1 MTAPVVV
8 LLIAMFVITDL
19 VVIGAV
25 FHLAG
30 QSWRELAKSFPAQPV
45 EADGVRKNFQSFRL
59 GMINLGMCV
68 HVAVDGK
75 HLHLFPALFMRL
87 TMRAAPCSIP
97 WNAIALEPRQKP
109 TRRMLAAKIG
119 KQELLGPRWCMEL
132 ADPKPAQ

>member
-1 MTAPVVV
+1 MTAPVIT
-8 LLIAMFVITDL
+8 LLVTIFVITDL

-30 QSWRELAKSFPAQPV
+30 QSWRELSLPFPAQPV
-45 EADGVRKNFQSFRL
+45 EPDGVRKNFQSFKL

-68 HVAVDGK
+68 HVAVDAR
-75 HLHLFPALFMRL
+75 HLHLYPALFMRV

-97 WNAIALEPRQKP
+97 WSAIALKPGQKP
-109 TRRMLAAKIG
+109 TRRMLAAKVG

-132 ADPKPAQ
+132 ARPG